1 MNAAGR
7 GKTVNGQALG
17 CNDTLAHR
25 LRRGGL
31 ASPAGRGAGRPSVP
45 GSSRSGDLNLL
56 WDCARQGPVTRPART
71 ALVVVGLTI
80 PIPAFFR
87 LFSSSRGFRD
97 LVGVTIASPEQE
109 LWQVPSRSCP

>member
-31 ASPAGRGAGRPSVP
+31 ASTAGRGAGRPSVP
-45 GSSRSGDLNLL
+45 GSSRSGDLNFL
-56 WDCARQGPVTRPART
+56 WDCARQDPVTRPAHT
-71 ALVVVGLTI
+71 AVAAVGLTI
-80 PIPAFFR
+80 PIPAFFGA
-87 LFSSSRGFRD
+87 FCIPRGFRD

-109 LWQVPSRSCP
+109 L